1 MKYVRFG
8 QAGIKVSEICLGTM
22 TFGNEADEALSRLI
36 MDRAF
41 DVGVNFFDTADIYT
55 RGTTEQIVGR
65 WLKDRRDQIILATKV
80 YFPTGTGPNERGSS
94 RLHILKGVEASLQ
107 RLQTDYIDVL
117 YLHHWDEHTPL
128 AESLGA
134 INDLVRQGK
143 VHYVA
148 VSNFSAWQTVKA
160 IECARANGFAPIAAL
175 QPMYSLVKRVAEIE
189 ILPMA
194 KHEGIAVCP
203 YNALGAGLLTGKYNR
218 GEKGRISVHP
228 MYAER
233 YKDPSYLEVAEK
245 FCAYADKLGV
255 TPAAL
260 AVAWVVSHPA
270 VTSALVGARNVEQ
283 LDQALTSQEIT
294 LTPEEREIIAEF
306 SPAPPLPTDREPPS
320 KMHIPKE
327 AEHRD
332 AARK

>member
-1 MKYVRFG
+1 MNYVRFG
-8 QAGIKVSEICLGTM
+8 QTGIKVSEICLGTM
-22 TFGNEADEALSRLI
+22 TFGNEADEDTSRLI
-36 MDRAF
+36 MDRAV
-41 DVGVNFFDTADIYT
+41 DAGVNFFDTADIYT

-65 WLKDRRDQIILATKV
+65 WLKDRRDQIVLATKV
-80 YFPTGTGPNERGSS
+80 YFPTGTGVNDRGSS
-94 RLHILKGVEASLQ
+94 RLHILKGVEASLK
-107 RLQTDYIDVL
+107 RLQTDHIDVL
-117 YLHHWDEHTPL
+117 YLHHWDDGTPL

-134 INDLVRQGK
+134 LDQLVRQGK
-143 VHYVA
+143 VHYLA

-175 QPMYSLVKRVAEIE
+175 QPMYSLVKRVAEVE

-233 YKDPSYLEVAEK
+233 YKDPSYLEIAEK
-245 FCAYADKLGV
+245 FCAYADKRGV

-270 VTSALVGARNVEQ
+270 VTSALVGARNIEQ
-283 LDQALTSQEIT
+283 FDQALASQDVV
-294 LTPEEREIIAEF
+294 LTPEEREEISMF

-327 AEHRD
+327 AEHRGA
-332 AARK
+332 AAR